1 MKNRSFPTSHTI
13 LILIAAIACLLT
25 WVIPAG
31 QYNSLVYNDA
41 KSIFIVSDA
50 QNNEK
55 IYPASDSSL
64 AALGVK
70 IPLEKFT
77 SGSIYK
83 PIAVPNTYQNIEAKP
98 QGIAAFM
105 QSPIKGII
113 NAADIIF
120 LVLII
125 GGLIGIMNLTGAFN
139 AGIAWLS
146 KALEGKEFLL
156 IILVTAI
163 CALGGTTFGFQEEG
177 IAFIPI
183 LVPVFLAARYDALVA
198 VACIFLGSAIG
209 TMSSTTNPF
218 ATIIASDAAG
228 INWLTGLNMRML
240 MFVVTVGTTIL
251 YILHYAKK
259 VKANPTYS
267 LIYNQKEELQAR
279 FLGGSSGSN
288 SSSGLNL
295 SPTLLTILGVFTS
308 CFVIMIIGV
317 TMLDWWF
324 IEMTAVFLFGAII
337 IGFIGKVDEKQF
349 VEHFIKGAGD
359 LLGVAFIIGIARGVS
374 IIMSEGLISDTL
386 LSYASELTTG
396 MNKGLFINTM
406 LFIFG
411 GLSFFIPSTSGLAVL
426 SMPIISPLADTV
438 GIGREMIVNAY
449 QFAVGLFYL
458 LSPTGLV
465 LAMLAVVKIGFNK
478 WLKFVL
484 PLFGILLIITM
495 LALTISVYLGRF

>member
-1 MKNRSFPTSHTI
+1 MKKRSFPTSHTI
-13 LILIAAIACLLT
+13 LVIIAAVACLLT

-31 QYNSLVYNDA
+31 QYNSLIFNES
-41 KSIFIVSDA
+41 KSIFIVTDA
-50 QNNEK
+50 QDNEV
-55 IYPASDSSL
+55 IYPATDSTL

-105 QSPIKGII
+105 QSPVKGII

-146 KALEGKEFLL
+146 KTLEGKEFLL

-228 INWLTGLNMRML
+228 INWITGLNVRML
-240 MFVVTVGTTIL
+240 MFVITVGTTIL

-259 VKANPTYS
+259 VKANPSYS
-267 LIYNQKEELQAR
+267 FIYNQKEELETR
-279 FLGGSSGSN
+279 FLGKNSN
-288 SSSGLNL
+288 TGLYL
-295 SPTLLTILGVFTS
+295 SPTLLTILAVFTC

-337 IGFIGKVDEKQF
+337 IGFIGKVDEKEF

-386 LSYASELTTG
+386 LSYASEITTG

-438 GIGREMIVNAY
+438 GIGREMIVNSY

-495 LALTISVYLGRF
+495 LALTINVYLG